1 MDTRLCPECG
11 SQLGALKPARAIYCS
26 NSCKVAAFRSNRME
40 QAKRVLT
47 LLREPPTPP
56 SVRALAAAASSEDP
70 IGNGWKARLAYVAR
84 NEPTIV
90 DSFGMAV
97 LTASVRPAS
106 AGTCRWCIA
115 SNDSRVHK
123 LKPPAYD
130 SATRLL
136 LGTPCQMDLAF
147 IRSQMD
153 VRVNAGR
160 RKTPRSGTSVPRRAA
175 GSSRAAASSLVRSL
189 AASGEQHDEGTW
201 HYGSCV
207 VCQTF
212 TVVGRDA
219 PEGARPPSPPPHV
232 RMHP

>member
-1 MDTRLCPECG
+1 MD
-11 SQLGALKPARAIYCS
+11 
-26 NSCKVAAFRSNRME
+26 
-40 QAKRVLT
+40 QAKRALT
-47 LLREPPTPP
+47 ILREPPPP
-56 SVRALAAAASSEDP
+56 ASMRALAAAASSEDP
-70 IGNGWKARLAYVAR
+70 IGTGWKQRLAYLTR
-84 NEPTIV
+84 NEPTVV

-136 LGTPCQMDLAF
+136 LGTPCQLDLAF

-153 VRVNAGR
+153 AKVNAG
-160 RKTPRSGTSVPRRAA
+160 RKTPRSTSRMRAA
-175 GSSRAAASSLVRSL
+175 GSSRSAGSLVRSPSTL
-189 AASGEQHDEGTW
+189 LASGEQHDEGTW
-201 HYGSCV
+201 HFGPCV

-212 TVVGRDA
+212 TLVGRNA

-232 RMHP
+232 RMQP

>member
-11 SQLGALKPARAIYCS
+11 SQLGALKPARTIYCS

-40 QAKRVLT
+40 QAKHALE

-84 NEPTIV
+84 NEPTV
-90 DSFGMAV
+90 VSSFGMAV
-97 LTASVRPAS
+97 LTASARPTS

-115 SNDSRVHK
+115 SNDARVHR
-123 LKPPAYD
+123 LKPPTYD

-136 LGTPCQMDLAF
+136 LGTPCTRDLKF
-147 IRSQMD
+147 IRAQMNAH
-153 VRVNAGR
+153 VNAG
-160 RKTPRSGTSVPRRAA
+160 RKTPRSTSMRRAA
-175 GSSRAAASSLVRSL
+175 GSSLGAASLVRSL

-201 HYGSCV
+201 HYGACV

-232 RMHP
+232 RMQP